1 MIDVTERAKQK
12 LKQIL
17 SEKIDDPVA
26 GLRLSANDK
35 GELGLSIDIEAS
47 NDQVVEYEGS
57 KVLLVEEEMA
67 ASLEGLALDV
77 VDTSEGPALT
87 ITQVT

>member
-1 MIDVTERAKQK
+1 
-12 LKQIL
+12 
-17 SEKIDDPVA
+17 
-26 GLRLSANDK
+26 LRLNANDK
-35 GELGLSIDIEAS
+35 GELGLSIDIETP

-57 KVLLVEEEMA
+57 KVLLVEEKMA
-67 ASLEGLALDV
+67 ASLEGLTLDV